1 MIYILKIQKF
11 NFLIEE
17 SDNCIVRLEFTDKKE
32 TTEMKTEL
40 MKKLYKELN
49 DYFSGELKY
58 FTVPIKP
65 KGSEF
70 QMKVW
75 NELQNIKY
83 GKTTSYK
90 EIAKNIGNSKSYR
103 AVGNANGKNPI
114 AIIIP
119 CHRVI
124 NSNGKIGGY
133 TGGIDKKNI
142 LLNIENGK
150 SGR

>member
-32 TTEMKTEL
+32 TTEIKTEL

-58 FTVPIKP
+58 FTIPIKP